1 MPVVTSL
8 LRLMSFVAVIHGA
21 GAATLELASPVQQAA
36 LLELYTSEGCSSCPP
51 ADRWLSQFRSDPRLW
66 KNIVPVAFHV
76 DYWNHLGWQDRF
88 SDAGYTKRQHSYQRY
103 GYLGFVYTPGLIF
116 NGREWRG
123 WFERQG
129 LPATKPDN
137 IGILKATI
145 DDNTVTAEFEPAR
158 SMPSPL
164 ILNIALLAFD
174 QTSDVSAGENRG
186 KNLFMTSWS
195 WTGGSFRRKPQ
206 TTTTIGRW
214 KDYRPGSRPMRPASH
229 YGSLPVTTLRRCRLP
244 VATCIK
250 Q

>member
-1 MPVVTSL
+1 MPTVNLL
-8 LRLMSFVAVIHGA
+8 LRLMFFVATIHGA
-21 GAATLELASPVQQAA
+21 SAATLELASPVQQAA

-51 ADRWLSQFRSDPRLW
+51 ADRWLSQFKNDPRLW

-88 SDAGYTKRQHSYQRY
+88 SDASYTQRQHGYERY
-103 GYLGFVYTPGLIF
+103 GYLGFVYTPGLVF

-137 IGILKATI
+137 IGVLKATI
-145 DDNTVTAEFEPAR
+145 EDNRVTADFDPLG

-174 QTSDVSAGENRG
+174 QTSDVSSGENRG
-186 KNLFMTSWS
+186 KKLVHDFVVLDWQQFPKETAKDHYYWTLNGLPRRFPANATGIALWITADNDPTPLQA
-195 WTGGSFRRKPQ
+195 TGG
-206 TTTTIGRW
+206 
-214 KDYRPGSRPMRPASH
+214 YLH
-229 YGSLPVTTLRRCRLP
+229 
-244 VATCIK
+244 
-250 Q
+250 